1 MAYIKKIQ
9 NEEYKEKI
17 AIKSEKQGEEVAWVF
32 PHALEKGEKRVELR
46 KFNQI
51 SVKSTEQAV
60 VYENEQIVRTLTNGV
75 YNLDKKGGAENLKIV
90 YLTKQDFDIKWGIPQ
105 QQGVLTLDNV
115 KVGASG
121 ALSLSISAPEVFSLN
136 IVKETAIVKSI
147 EVKKKINDILRGI
160 LRETVSQ
167 YTIEE
172 IQKVGHE
179 ELAIL
184 VIPFVIEELAK
195 MGLISE
201 GFVLTGLGIP
211 FSKTYPNLDK

>member
-32 PHALEKGEKRVELR
+32 PHALEKGEKRVELK

-51 SVKSTEQAV
+51 LVKSTEQAV

-75 YNLDKKGGAENLKIV
+75 YDLDKKGGAENLKVV
-90 YLTKQDFDIKWGIPQ
+90 YLTKQDFDIKWGLPQ
-105 QQGVLTLDNV
+105 QQGVLTSDNV

-121 ALSLSISAPEVFSLN
+121 TLSLSISAPEVFSLN
-136 IVKETAIVKSI
+136 IVKETAIVEGI
-147 EVKKKINDILRGI
+147 EVKRKINDILRGI

-179 ELAIL
+179 ELEIL
-184 VIPFVIEELAK
+184 VMPSIVEEIAK

-201 GFVLTGLGIP
+201 GFTLTGLGVP
-211 FSKTYPNLDK
+211 PEHQTFDSF

>member
-17 AIKSEKQGEEVAWVF
+17 AIKNEKQGEEVAWVF
-32 PHALEKGEKRVELR
+32 PQALEKGEKRVELK

-51 SVKSTEQAV
+51 LVKSTEQAV
-60 VYENEQIVRTLTNGV
+60 VYENEQIVRTLTNGI
-75 YNLDKKGGAENLKIV
+75 YDLDKKGGAENLKVV

-105 QQGVLTLDNV
+105 QQGVLTSDNV
-115 KVGASG
+115 KVGTSG
-121 ALSLSISAPEVFSLN
+121 TLSLSISAPEVFSLN
-136 IVKETAIVKSI
+136 IVKETTIVESI
-147 EVKKKINDILRGI
+147 EVKRKINDILRGI

-179 ELAIL
+179 ELEIL
-184 VIPFVIEELAK
+184 VIPSVIEELAK

-211 FSKTYPNLDK
+211 PEFRTV